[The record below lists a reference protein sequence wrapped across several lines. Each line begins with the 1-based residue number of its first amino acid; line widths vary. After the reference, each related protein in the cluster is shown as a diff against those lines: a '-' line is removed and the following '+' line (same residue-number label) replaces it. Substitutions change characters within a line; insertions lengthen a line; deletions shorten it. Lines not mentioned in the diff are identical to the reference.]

1 MSDTINL
8 PYYQVSNRTYGVFA
22 DVDGSKAN
30 TAIVNARALLVGQM
44 LAGGTGVV
52 NAPILVESLQQVGL
66 LTGVGSMLYEMVKQY
81 RVTDTAGELWIL
93 ILADPTGQAAT
104 GSLVLS
110 SPGPY
115 TSSGLIAL
123 YIGGVVVSIPVNVG
137 DTGSALLARTI
148 AAINAVPDVAAVAS
162 ASTAAAATT
171 ITLTAKHVGLLGNDI
186 DLRFN
191 YQGALGG
198 ETFAAPFTITAMT
211 GGAGAPSASV
221 WSAAQAAL
229 TDALYDFV
237 GMPYDDAASLSSW
250 DTFFNFQSGRWS
262 WNQMLYG
269 GYFTAQRGAP
279 GALQTF
285 GLSRNGPNGSCLG
298 FYDCPDPCW
307 VVAAEYTAQCA
318 SSLRNDPNVPLQ
330 NLTMNL
336 HAPPATSAII
346 RTLRNTLLYSGI
358 STYTIVQGQMVLER
372 ACTFYQ
378 ENAAGAADNSYLD
391 VETMYG
397 TALLIRDWRQEML
410 RLFPRSKL
418 FIDGTPIPAGA
429 MATSAAQIRIA
440 TIAWYR
446 TECANLNGQDPDG
459 FAAACLAQNTGN
471 GLVKALLPFI
481 LPNQLRAIAGLV
493 AFTKP

>member
-1 MSDTINL
+1 MSGTSTINL
-8 PYYQVSNRTYGVFA
+8 PYYQVSNRTPGVFA

-44 LAGGTGVV
+44 LAGGLGVV
-52 NAPILVESLQQVGL
+52 NQPVLVESLQQVGL
-66 LTGVGSMLYEMVKQY
+66 LTGVGSMLYEIVKQY
-81 RVTDTAGELWIL
+81 RVSDTAGELWIL
-93 ILADPTGQAAT
+93 LLADPAGSPAVGTVTVTAAT
-104 GSLVLS
+104 AAA
-110 SPGPY
+110 
-115 TSSGLIAL
+115 GLINL
-123 YIGGVVVSIPVNVG
+123 YIGGILLAIPTMVG
-137 DTGSALLARTI
+137 DTATTIGARAVAL
-148 AAINAVPDVAAVAS
+148 AAVTPDCPAVL
-162 ASTAAAATT
+162 TAAAGVLTA
-171 ITLTAKHVGLLGNDI
+171 TAKHVGLLGNDI
-186 DLRFN
+186 DLRVN
-191 YQGALGG
+191 YLGALGG
-198 ETFAAPFTITAMT
+198 EALPAGITVALVAMAGGT
-211 GGAGAPSASV
+211 GVPV
-221 WSAAQAAL
+221 MTLAQAAL

-237 GMPYDDAASLSSW
+237 AMPYTDAASLTSW
-250 DTFFNFQSGRWS
+250 DAFFNFQSGRWS

-269 GYFTAQRGAP
+269 GYFTAQRGTP

-285 GLSRNGPNGSCLG
+285 GLTRNGPNGSCLG

-330 NLTMNL
+330 NIPLNL

-378 ENAAGAADNSYLD
+378 VNAAGSADNAYLD

-397 TALLIRDWRQEML
+397 LALLIRGWKQEMQ

-429 MATSAAQIRIA
+429 MATSADQIRIA

-446 TECANLNGQDPDG
+446 TECANLNAQDPDG
-459 FAAACLAQNTGN
+459 FAAAAMDQNTGN

-481 LPNQLRAIAGLV
+481 LPNQLRDIAGI
-493 AFTKP
+493 AQFTKP